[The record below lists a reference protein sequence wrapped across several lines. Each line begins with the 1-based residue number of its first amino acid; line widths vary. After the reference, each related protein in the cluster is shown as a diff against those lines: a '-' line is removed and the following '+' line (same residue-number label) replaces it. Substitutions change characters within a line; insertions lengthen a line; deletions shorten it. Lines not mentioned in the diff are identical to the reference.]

1 MKVTKLLFAAAAFAG
16 LASLSFAGPG
26 PEYWARVNGANK
38 KASYPS
44 IWQNKTPA
52 EATAKAKPAPK
63 PAAEVTTTCANC
75 ECCAKK
81 V

>member
-1 MKVTKLLFAAAAFAG
+1 MKATQRLLAAAAFAS

-26 PEYWARVNGANK
+26 PEYWARMNAFNQ

-44 IWQNKTPA
+44 IWQNMATA
-52 EATAKAKPAPK
+52 ETTAKAT
-63 PAAEVTTTCANC
+63 PAAEVTATCANC

-81 V
+81 A